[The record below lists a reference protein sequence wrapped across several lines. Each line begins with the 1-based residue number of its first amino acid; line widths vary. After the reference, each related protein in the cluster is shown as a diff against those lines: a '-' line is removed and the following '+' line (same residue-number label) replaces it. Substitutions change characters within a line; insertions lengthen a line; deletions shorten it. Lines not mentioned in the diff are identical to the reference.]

1 MIPGGR
7 DAREEDEA
15 RHSHD
20 RLEERRQVLEKIKVT
35 DSAATKVLRYCG
47 GFLNAMD
54 EADEGAPVFAKVK
67 LIFLMILQIGAS
79 YVAKDHNNNWSSGNG
94 DVELLMT
101 LKVRSNMF
109 WVQLVTGRRG
119 KAANKKS
126 YFDQVDPLK
135 KVDPLNMEDGT
146 NRNVE
151 SGGSGLLCKYA

>member
-1 MIPGGR
+1 M
-7 DAREEDEA
+7 
-15 RHSHD
+15 
-20 RLEERRQVLEKIKVT
+20 LL
-35 DSAATKVLRYCG
+35 TKVLRYCG

-67 LIFLMILQIGAS
+67 LVLLAILQIR
-79 YVAKDHNNNWSSGNG
+79 AKDHNSNLSSGNG
-94 DVELLMT
+94 DFELLMT

-126 YFDQVDPLK
+126 YFDQV
-135 KVDPLNMEDGT
+135 VPLNMEDGT

-151 SGGSGLLCKYA
+151 SGGSGLLWKYA

>member
-1 MIPGGR
+1 MLEKRTRR
-7 DAREEDEA
+7 DTPMTGWKKD
-15 RHSHD
+15 
-20 RLEERRQVLEKIKVT
+20 QVLEKIKVAN
-35 DSAATKVLRYCG
+35 SATKVLRYCG

-67 LIFLMILQIGAS
+67 LVLLAILQIR
-79 YVAKDHNNNWSSGNG
+79 AKDHNSNLSSGND

-126 YFDQVDPLK
+126 YFDQVDPVE

-146 NRNVE
+146 NRDVE
-151 SGGSGLLCKYA
+151 SGGSGLMRKYA

>member
-20 RLEERRQVLEKIKVT
+20 RLEERRQVLEKFKVA

-54 EADEGAPVFAKVK
+54 EADEGAPVFAKVE
-67 LIFLMILQIGAS
+67 LVLLAILQIR
-79 YVAKDHNNNWSSGNG
+79 AKDHNSNLSSGNG

-126 YFDQVDPLK
+126 YFDQVDPFK
-135 KVDPLNMEDGT
+135 KVDPLYMEDGT
-146 NRNVE
+146 NRDVE
-151 SGGSGLLCKYA
+151 SGDSGLMRKYK

>member
-1 MIPGGR
+1 M
-7 DAREEDEA
+7 
-15 RHSHD
+15 
-20 RLEERRQVLEKIKVT
+20 LL
-35 DSAATKVLRYCG
+35 TKVLRYCG

-67 LIFLMILQIGAS
+67 LVLLAILQIR
-79 YVAKDHNNNWSSGNG
+79 AKDHNSNLSSRND

-109 WVQLVTGRRG
+109 LVQLVTGRRG

-146 NRNVE
+146 NKDVE
-151 SGGSGLLCKYA
+151 SGGSGLMRKYA

>member
-1 MIPGGR
+1 M
-7 DAREEDEA
+7 
-15 RHSHD
+15 
-20 RLEERRQVLEKIKVT
+20 L
-35 DSAATKVLRYCG
+35 TKVLRYCG

-67 LIFLMILQIGAS
+67 LVLLAILQIR
-79 YVAKDHNNNWSSGNG
+79 AKDHNSNLSSGND

-126 YFDQVDPLK
+126 YFDQVDPLE

-146 NRNVE
+146 NKDVE
-151 SGGSGLLCKYA
+151 SGGSVPMRKYA

>member
-1 MIPGGR
+1 M
-7 DAREEDEA
+7 
-15 RHSHD
+15 
-20 RLEERRQVLEKIKVT
+20 LEKRTRRATPMTGWKKDVKFLKRSKSPIVLL
-35 DSAATKVLRYCG
+35 TKVIRYCG

-67 LIFLMILQIGAS
+67 LVLLAILQIR
-79 YVAKDHNNNWSSGNG
+79 AKDHNSNLSSGNDG
-94 DVELLMT
+94 VELLMT

-135 KVDPLNMEDGT
+135 KVDPPNMEDGT

>member
-1 MIPGGR
+1 M
-7 DAREEDEA
+7 
-15 RHSHD
+15 
-20 RLEERRQVLEKIKVT
+20 L
-35 DSAATKVLRYCG
+35 TKVLRYCG

-67 LIFLMILQIGAS
+67 LVLLAILQIR
-79 YVAKDHNNNWSSGNG
+79 AKDHNSNLSSGND

-126 YFDQVDPLK
+126 YFDQVDSLK

-146 NRNVE
+146 NRDVE

>member
-67 LIFLMILQIGAS
+67 LVLLAILQIR
-79 YVAKDHNNNWSSGNG
+79 AKDHNSNLSSGNG

-135 KVDPLNMEDGT
+135 KVDPPNMEDGT

>member
-1 MIPGGR
+1 M
-7 DAREEDEA
+7 
-15 RHSHD
+15 
-20 RLEERRQVLEKIKVT
+20 L
-35 DSAATKVLRYCG
+35 TKVLRYCG

-67 LIFLMILQIGAS
+67 LVLLAILQIR
-79 YVAKDHNNNWSSGNG
+79 AKDHNSNLSSGND

-126 YFDQVDPLK
+126 YFDQVEMITP
-135 KVDPLNMEDGT
+135 M
-146 NRNVE
+146 
-151 SGGSGLLCKYA
+151 KYALLMIGMITPRLCTGLE

>member
-1 MIPGGR
+1 M
-7 DAREEDEA
+7 
-15 RHSHD
+15 
-20 RLEERRQVLEKIKVT
+20 LEKRTRRDTPMTGWKKDVKFLKRSKSPIVLL
-35 DSAATKVLRYCG
+35 TKVLRYCG

-67 LIFLMILQIGAS
+67 LVLLAILQIRAS

-126 YFDQVDPLK
+126 YFDQVDPFK
-135 KVDPLNMEDGT
+135 KVDPLYMEDGT
-146 NRNVE
+146 NRDVE
-151 SGGSGLLCKYA
+151 SGGSGLMRKYK